1 MHDLVILTTQDI
13 TKAKTITTS
22 RLIAAEFGKRHDNVI
37 RKIESLINDDSAE
50 FFNALKIESVDYID
64 AKGETRKEYNL
75 NRDQF
80 MFVVM
85 GFTGSKANLMK
96 TQFIKAFNFIERE
109 LLVRTE
115 TRALG
120 KVFRH
125 SLTDSIKTNLDDDTN
140 HKKYA
145 YSNYTKLVYKIVLG
159 TTVKKYKEKYRL
171 TVKDN
176 VRNHLSI
183 PQLTRVQDLESKIAC
198 YIEALKEILDD
209 KEIYIKVKE
218 MLDKL

>member
-1 MHDLVILTTQDI
+1 MIAQSFLTPS
-13 TKAKTITTS
+13 KLS
-22 RLIAAEFGKRHDNVI
+22 RL
-37 RKIESLINDDSAE
+37 
-50 FFNALKIESVDYID
+50 YID

-96 TQFIKAFNFIERE
+96 TQFIKAFNFMERE